1 MKDEVD
7 LNVLISKDCQDVSI
21 RKMHNHTIHS
31 FLYLYFL
38 KICANFSFWRILK
51 KMLMVVTIVEKQEF
65 GWKVQDFTFYFY
77 FYVPFGVHSQWICFK
92 EMSADRDVPGNS
104 TCSAPNYT
112 CKPWVV
118 FTKRMVCDAV
128 IF

>member
-38 KICANFSFWRILK
+38 KICANFFFLEN
-51 KMLMVVTIVEKQEF
+51 TQENVN
-65 GWKVQDFTFYFY
+65 GGYHCGEARVWMESARFYFLLLLLC
-77 FYVPFGVHSQWICFK
+77 SIW
-92 EMSADRDVPGNS
+92 S
-104 TCSAPNYT
+104 TQS
-112 CKPWVV
+112 VDM
-118 FTKRMVCDAV
+118 F
-128 IF
+128 